1 MNVNTVVMGTIATV
15 LLAACAGGPQVVA
28 PYRAPTSGAT
38 AKLIVKASV
47 GPVAR
52 FQLLSFSDAQHCT
65 GAQLV
70 ATQADLVG
78 DVTFALLRAGQMSTL
93 SLRTTGGM
101 QCEVIASFLPRAGRT
116 YLLGAVDRGGRCGIQ
131 LDDITADKA
140 AEGSFVP
147 RTPQRGGCVAQSN
160 LEKIMLTQ
168 APASGKTAA
177 PSLDDFKDIL
187 PGK

>member
-1 MNVNTVVMGTIATV
+1 MKVKTMMAGGIATA
-15 LLAACAGGPQVVA
+15 LLAACAGGARVVA
-28 PYRAPTSGAT
+28 PYRGPTSGPS

-47 GPVAR
+47 GPVAH
-52 FQLLSFSDAQHCT
+52 FQLVSFSDAQNCT

-78 DVTFALLRAGQMSTL
+78 GVTFALLKAGQMSTL
-93 SLRTTGGM
+93 SFRTIGGM

-116 YLLGAVDRGGRCGIQ
+116 YVLGAVDRGGRCGIQ
-131 LDDITADKA
+131 LDDISAGKV
-140 AEGSFVP
+140 AEATFVS
-147 RTPQRGGCVAQSN
+147 RMPQRGACVAQPN

-177 PSLDDFKDIL
+177 PTLDDFKDIL